1 MQATTRLPR
10 AFRSFSMTLNP
21 ERRRLVLGG
30 AAIALAGRVR
40 ADTYPSHTIRMIVPF
55 PAGGPTD
62 IVARPVA
69 QLMGEALGQTIFIDN
84 RGGAGGSIG
93 ADAVAKAAPDGYT
106 VLMGTVGTNAIN
118 TTLYK
123 KLPYDA
129 VADFTPI
136 GTVAGAPVAVVAY
149 PEAPFKTLHELVER
163 ARSAPNTIAYGSAG
177 NGTPGHLAG
186 AMFCA
191 AAGIKLLHVPYKG
204 SAPAVTDLLG
214 GQIPLMFDPLQS
226 VLTHIASAKLRALAV
241 TSAQRAPVVP
251 AAPTVAESGWKDFET
266 TAWWAVYAPA
276 KLPPEVSAKL
286 VSTLQRIV
294 ESPGFA
300 ERLDKL
306 GVQPMWKPLAD
317 FQKAEIAKW
326 GAAVRATGLSLE

>member
-1 MQATTRLPR
+1 MRYTPD
-10 AFRSFSMTLNP
+10 
-21 ERRRLVLGG
+21 RRRLL
-30 AAIALAGRVR
+30 LAGLAAPFAGLAR

-69 QLMGEALGQTIFIDN
+69 QLLGDVLGQTIFIDN

-93 ADAVAKAAPDGYT
+93 ADAVAKATPDGYT
-106 VLMGTVGTNAIN
+106 LLMGTVGTNAIN
-118 TTLYK
+118 QTLYK

-129 VADFTPI
+129 LADFTPI
-136 GTVAGAPVAVVAY
+136 GSVAAAPVAVVAY
-149 PEAPFKTLHELVER
+149 PEAPFKTLRELVEHAR
-163 ARSAPNTIAYGSAG
+163 AAPNTIAYGSAG

-191 AAGIKLLHVPYKG
+191 AAGIKLMHVPYKG
-204 SAPAVTDLLG
+204 SAPAITDLLG

-226 VLTHIASAKLRALAV
+226 VLTHVMSSKLRALAV

-251 AAPTVAESGWKDFET
+251 AVPTVAESGWKDFET

-276 KLPPEVSAKL
+276 KLPADVTAKL
-286 VSTLQRIV
+286 TTSLQRIV
-294 ESPGFA
+294 ESAGFA
-300 ERLDKL
+300 ERIDKL
-306 GVQPMWKPLAD
+306 GLQPLWKPLAA
-317 FQKAEIAKW
+317 FQKAETAKW
-326 GAAVRATGLSLE
+326 GAAVKATGLSLD